1 MEEKKMKKEIRN
13 AITKAIKESELN
25 GYKWTITENG
35 LRWSYLSENEMFV
48 FDTTT
53 EENFLTVHGPAFD
66 MAGIWY
72 EQGEKYADC
81 ETLAEAY
88 YLATKATIKK
98 ANYLY

>member
-1 MEEKKMKKEIRN
+1 MKKEYRN
-13 AITKAIKESELN
+13 AITKAIKESDLN

-35 LRWSYLSENEMFV
+35 LRWTYLSENEQFT
-48 FDTTT
+48 FDTET
-53 EENFLTVHGPAFD
+53 EENILLVHAPRGGE
-66 MAGIWY
+66 MAIIWH

-98 ANYLY
+98 ANYIY